1 MQILQHLKLR
11 GLVLSYILSLARLPS
26 AGVCAQR
33 ASFAAAAPSNH
44 WDKFVKKGDA
54 ADTAPNANANAKIP
68 EQPVVAAAA
77 SVSADAGI
85 VLEFCFLPFFV

>member
-1 MQILQHLKLR
+1 MLQHLKLR
-11 GLVLSYILSLARLPS
+11 GVVLSYILSLARLAF

-33 ASFAAAAPSNH
+33 ASFAAAAPSKH

-54 ADTAPNANANAKIP
+54 ADSAPNANTNAKIP
-68 EQPVVAAAA
+68 EQPAVAAAA

-85 VLEFCFLPFFV
+85 VLEYCLIQLLF

>member
-11 GLVLSYILSLARLPS
+11 GLVLSHILSLARLPF

-33 ASFAAAAPSNH
+33 ASFAAAAPSSH

-54 ADTAPNANANAKIP
+54 ADSANTSAKIP

-85 VLEFCFLPFFV
+85 VLEYCFV